1 MRRSCQPAFAVPIR
15 AWRAFLVLLAGL
27 LSCALMPAF
36 AAAQPVQT
44 AAVQAPPLPVPAQVL
59 DARLGVHPDKTRFVL
74 ELTEAVAFRVEP
86 QASPASVV
94 VELGNA
100 RWAGGILPGRG
111 LVSAIASEMVTGDRL
126 RLVLATT
133 VPVRIAWAE
142 VIPPRDG
149 KPPRFILDLEPGTG
163 AASERRPVGG
173 LSPLPGT
180 GGASAAT
187 VAASLASSPR
197 PPIPPKERP
206 KAPELPLIVLDAG
219 HGGQDPGAVAVNGV
233 YEKDIT
239 LAMAR
244 ELRRQLL
251 ATGRYRVVMTR
262 NKDVFLPLRDRAAV
276 ARSNDADLF
285 ISLHAD
291 SITSKKVRG
300 LSVYTLSDRASD
312 KEAEMLAQRENK
324 ADAIGGLN
332 LQTQSAEV
340 TNILISLSQRE
351 KMNQSRRF
359 AGLVVSSLDK
369 KIAVLPSPL
378 RSAGFGVLTA
388 PDVPSVLVE
397 MGYLSHA
404 QDASLLTNATHRRRM
419 AASLLRAVDGY
430 FSSGAGRKRS

>member
-1 MRRSCQPAFAVPIR
+1 MAALAWLFA
-15 AWRAFLVLLAGL
+15 
-27 LSCALMPAF
+27 CALMPCLAV
-36 AAAQPVQT
+36 AQPVQT
-44 AAVQAPPLPVPAQVL
+44 AAVQAPPMPVPAQVL
-59 DARLGVHPDKTRFVL
+59 DARLGVHPDKTRFVM
-74 ELTEAVAFRVEP
+74 ELTEAVPFRVEP

-100 RWAGGILPGRG
+100 RWGGGILPGRG
-111 LVSAIASEMVTGDRL
+111 LVSAIASEMVTADRL

-133 VPVRIAWAE
+133 VPVRIVWAE

-149 KPPRFILDLEPGTG
+149 KPPRFILDLEPAKGG
-163 AASERRPVGG
+163 AVDLRPVGG
-173 LSPLPGT
+173 LPALPGT
-180 GGASAAT
+180 VAPNAGT
-187 VAASLASSPR
+187 VAASLASVPK
-197 PPIPPKERP
+197 PPIPPKQRP

-219 HGGQDPGAVAVNGV
+219 HGGQDPGALGVNGV
-233 YEKDIT
+233 HEKDIT

-262 NKDVFLPLRDRAAV
+262 DKDVFLPLRDRAAV
-276 ARSNDADLF
+276 ARAQDAHLF

-291 SITSKKVRG
+291 SISSKKVRG

-324 ADAIGGLN
+324 ADAVGGLN
-332 LQTQSAEV
+332 LQAQSAEV
-340 TNILISLSQRE
+340 ANILISLSQRE

-359 AGLVVSSLDK
+359 ASLVVSSLDK
-369 KIAVLPSPL
+369 KIAILPSPL

-404 QDASLLTNATHRRRM
+404 TDASLLTSATHRSRM

-430 FSSGAGRKRS
+430 FSPGAGRKRS